1 MATEDQLRH
10 DLYAAFRNRALLYH
24 RFFETLRAELG
35 ETRAAEV
42 MSRAIYALGTEIVR
56 SFARF
61 APADF
66 TGLRDAFVGFV
77 PDGGRM
83 FAPDVTRRDAGG
95 LDIKLPAVPAEG
107 RLA

>member
-1 MATEDQLRH
+1 
-10 DLYAAFRNRALLYH
+10 
-24 RFFETLRAELG
+24 
-35 ETRAAEV
+35 
-42 MSRAIYALGTEIVR
+42 MSRAIYARGTEIGR

-77 PDGGRM
+77 RDGGPM
-83 FAPDVTRRDAGG
+83 FALDVTRRDAGG